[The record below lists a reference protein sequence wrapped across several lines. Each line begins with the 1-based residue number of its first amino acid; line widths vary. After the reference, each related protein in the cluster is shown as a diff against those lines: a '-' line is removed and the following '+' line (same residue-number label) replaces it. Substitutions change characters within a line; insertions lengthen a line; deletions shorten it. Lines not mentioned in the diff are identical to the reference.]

1 MLAACLEGGQA
12 VKQAGSHWKQSPL
25 EVQLG
30 KYLQLQFQIVPAHP
44 EMNLGFSVIK
54 SKPFYN
60 MKQKKFAKMEKN
72 LWCGGNC
79 TNLYPLNSETVGIQ
93 TCGEIPMDINLFL
106 GHWKDSRKYK
116 IEKVED
122 RKSRNRAFKT
132 RITGTN
138 TVFFLP
144 IISGYSKL
152 VCLISLKIMSL
163 CNLLICWSHCFARE
177 KAVGKHLTLC
187 HD

>member
-60 MKQKKFAKMEKN
+60 MKQKKFAKMEKI
-72 LWCGGNC
+72 
-79 TNLYPLNSETVGIQ
+79 YDV
-93 TCGEIPMDINLFL
+93 GEIAQIYIPLIVKLL
-106 GHWKDSRKYK
+106 VSRPV
-116 IEKVED
+116 EKFQWT
-122 RKSRNRAFKT
+122 SIYF
-132 RITGTN
+132 
-138 TVFFLP
+138 
-144 IISGYSKL
+144 
-152 VCLISLKIMSL
+152 
-163 CNLLICWSHCFARE
+163 
-177 KAVGKHLTLC
+177 
-187 HD
+187 